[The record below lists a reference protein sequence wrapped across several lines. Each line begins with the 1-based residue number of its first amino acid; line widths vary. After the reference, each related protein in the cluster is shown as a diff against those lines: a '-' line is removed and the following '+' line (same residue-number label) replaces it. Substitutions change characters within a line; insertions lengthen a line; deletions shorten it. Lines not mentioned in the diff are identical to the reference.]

1 MNKNGEPTSN
11 PSSSGVVVSS
21 PKATICR
28 LLPVHNEAPAQT
40 AEPSSLIKK
49 TPIWSPDDSGV
60 VIEPGII
67 TV

>member
-28 LLPVHNEAPAQT
+28 FPPVHIEAPAQT
-40 AEPSSLIKK
+40 AEPSSPIKK
-49 TPIWSPDDSGV
+49 TPIWSPEDSGV
-60 VIEPGII
+60 E
-67 TV
+67 T